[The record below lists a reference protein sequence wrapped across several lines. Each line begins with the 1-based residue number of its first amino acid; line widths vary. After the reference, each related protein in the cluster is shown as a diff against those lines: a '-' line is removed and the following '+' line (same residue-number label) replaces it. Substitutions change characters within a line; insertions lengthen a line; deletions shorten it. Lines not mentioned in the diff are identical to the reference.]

1 MGRRIDVELT
11 STRDDGTWT
20 WRAAGAKQP
29 KGDMAASLLYE
40 GAKIG
45 DVVKVEA
52 DFHVD
57 GIEVVEVFPP
67 TSKKERTNLLELKSR
82 PFRDDELV
90 TAQRVER
97 GGRGRRGERGDRNKR
112 GDRDRRPRRDDNR
125 GGGRRPE
132 ADRPKAKRLKP
143 RREHRNALLT
153 ATAEEHKPIVE
164 QLLRDGMPGVRAAIK
179 KQNED
184 NVAAGRPE
192 IEATPLL
199 DIAEKNLPATRLAE
213 WRDRADAALAIG
225 DELDLRDL
233 RSVVVAGADVARDD
247 ESKAIAEQLKTLL
260 DTRMET
266 DHAKWLSDLQ
276 SAIQDKRVVRALRL
290 SSRPVK
296 AGAPLPVEL
305 ANELAQQTSDS
316 LTPDTE
322 QRRWATVLDAVAYSP
337 VRGAVTPA
345 GLPESPGEELIAEVR
360 RLSDRVPAIAESFGV
375 DPASVPKSERR
386 GRRRRDGK
394 DNKAKSGRSGSQQ
407 RGGNA
412 KPSEASTKKADQAPE
427 DTKTP
432 QEAPTPAAASSQD
445 ATAHESTAADAASSP
460 EAGTVQAEEPTVDQ
474 ADVETAAPETV
485 ADTEGTSATEA
496 PDESSAPEESPAVTE
511 DPAEAA
517 APASEEE

>member
-29 KGDMAASLLYE
+29 KGDMAATLLYD

-45 DVVKVEA
+45 DVVRVEA
-52 DFHVD
+52 DFHLD
-57 GIEVVEVFPP
+57 GIEVTEVFPP
-67 TSKKERTNLLELKSR
+67 TAKKERTDLLELKSR
-82 PFRDDELV
+82 PLRDDELV
-90 TAQRVER
+90 TTQRVAKS
-97 GGRGRRGERGDRNKR
+97 GRGRRGDRGDGGDRR
-112 GDRDRRPRRDDNR
+112 DRDRRSRRDDSR
-125 GGGRRPE
+125 GRRNEPE
-132 ADRPKAKRLKP
+132 RPKAKRLRP
-143 RREHRNALLT
+143 RREHRDALLT

-199 DIAEKNLPATRLAE
+199 DIAEKNLSAARLAE
-213 WRDRADAALAIG
+213 WRDRADAALSVG

-247 ESKAIAEQLKTLL
+247 ESRAIAEQLKTLL
-260 DTRMET
+260 DSRMES
-266 DHAKWLSDLQ
+266 DHATWLADLR
-276 SAIQDKRVVRALRL
+276 SAIQDRRVVRALRL

-316 LTPDTE
+316 LTSDTE
-322 QRRWATVLDAVAYSP
+322 QRRWSTVLDALAYSP

-345 GLPESPGEELIAEVR
+345 GLPETPGDELVGEVR
-360 RLSDRVPAIAESFGV
+360 RLSDRLPAIAESFGI

-386 GRRRRDGK
+386 GRRRRNGQDNAKGGRNRSQPK
-394 DNKAKSGRSGSQQ
+394 DRDSKHANGQAGQPGGEKGSGPAEKPSADAKS
-407 RGGNA
+407 
-412 KPSEASTKKADQAPE
+412 
-427 DTKTP
+427 
-432 QEAPTPAAASSQD
+432 PTA
-445 ATAHESTAADAASSP
+445 ES
-460 EAGTVQAEEPTVDQ
+460 
-474 ADVETAAPETV
+474 
-485 ADTEGTSATEA
+485 
-496 PDESSAPEESPAVTE
+496 
-511 DPAEAA
+511 AA
-517 APASEEE
+517 APAADETSSSQPAPAVDATQDEASGQPSTSADESEQQEETIDIAPGGWDAESPESDESE